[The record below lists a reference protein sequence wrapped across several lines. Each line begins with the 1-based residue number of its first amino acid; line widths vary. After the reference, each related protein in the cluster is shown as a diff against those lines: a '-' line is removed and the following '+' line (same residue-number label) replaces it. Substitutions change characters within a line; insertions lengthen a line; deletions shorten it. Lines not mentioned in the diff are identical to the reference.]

1 VSRLTVRP
9 ARAAAVAAV
18 LAFGT
23 LGACSLPAADKESDA
38 DARQLYEEIRTGADL
53 SQDPHLADFLKTPEH
68 LAELAAWKS
77 MLPLGAP
84 DKVENRSW
92 NYNATNEGSVATLTH
107 AYVYKSNTVFAETV
121 LRKGPG
127 EKTWTI
133 AGFHISLDHP
143 NLPEGGSSET
153 PGEKT

>member
-1 VSRLTVRP
+1 VSRLTVLP
-9 ARAAAVAAV
+9 VV
-18 LAFGT
+18 LVLL

-53 SQDPHLADFLKTPEH
+53 SQDPHLADFLKTPDH

-77 MLPLGAP
+77 MLPPGSP
-84 DKVENRSW
+84 DKIENRSW
-92 NYNATNEGSVATLTH
+92 NYNATTEGSVATLTH
-107 AYVYKSNTVFAETV
+107 AYVYKDNTVFAETV

-127 EKTWTI
+127 EKAWTI

-143 NLPEGGSSET
+143 NLPGAGASST